1 MKIRVK
7 MLIGIIVVIG
17 LLVAVAGTGL
27 FGTSQMSQRIS
38 DLDYWSNID
47 MVMNEGVTQKILLM
61 ETAATAFRKQSIAEN
76 YKSFNETFQATD
88 EGLAEWTGM
97 VAREPG
103 LRAVAGTLKSALNS
117 YKGIMTDYQHLA
129 QQKIE
134 LKQASDTQVA
144 QLLNHLETTMI
155 EQIDPA
161 KEKAES
167 RANIPAMVRWGAID
181 MVMNEAVIA
190 NALKFQTAL
199 QGYFYARSSESYTQL
214 NKQLE
219 KFKAGIAEWQTTL
232 TGAGSIEKVGQG
244 LSSTVQ
250 RLAKEV
256 SSIRDNDQKA
266 DQLTGQMA
274 QIVNRIY
281 AETEKGMESII
292 DPAKEEAINQAESS
306 KTSVIW
312 TVSLISLGSIL
323 IALIAGLFFSK
334 HISAPLVK
342 TAAMIDDIARGRV
355 PGRLNLPNRKDE
367 VGQMAQSMDAFADS
381 MENDLIPALQALA
394 RGDLT
399 VTIVPVDDQDQLR
412 NAMKT
417 LCNDLSE
424 IVTEINTASNQINSA
439 SDQVADSSQTLSQG
453 ATETAASLEEISSSM
468 NEMASQISQTSAN
481 ASQANQLSIEAN
493 QAAEKGNQQM
503 ETMVAAM
510 TEINEAGQSISKII
524 KVIDEIAFQT
534 NLLALNAAVEAA
546 RAGQHGKGFAVVAEE
561 VRNLAARSAKAA
573 SETSELIEGSVEK
586 TQNGSRIAAQTATAL
601 GGIVGSVSKVSDL
614 VAEIAAASNE
624 QAQGI
629 SQVNIGLTQIDQG
642 VQQSTATS
650 EESAAAAEELS
661 SQSAQM
667 KHMLERFVL
676 NDTGYSAP
684 AAVSVQPALSR
695 ASSSNWAA
703 MSSASTQA
711 NQNAPQIALDD
722 QEFGKF

>member
-1 MKIRVK
+1 MKIRIK

-27 FGTSQMSQRIS
+27 FGTSQMSHRTV
-38 DLDYWSNID
+38 DLNYWSNID

-61 ETAATAFRKQSIAEN
+61 ETSATTYRDQSTAEH
-76 YKSFNETFQATD
+76 YETFNGAFQATE

-97 VAREPG
+97 VAQEPG
-103 LRAVAGTLKSALNS
+103 LKSVADTLKSALNN
-117 YKGIMTDYQHLA
+117 YKSIMTGYQHLA

-134 LKQASDTQVA
+134 LKQDCDDQVA
-144 QLLNHLETTMI
+144 QLLAHLETTMT

-167 RANIPAMVRWGAID
+167 SANIPAMVKWGEID

-190 NALKFQTAL
+190 NALKFQTTL
-199 QGYFYARSSESYTQL
+199 QDYFYARSNESYTKLDKQL
-214 NKQLE
+214 NA
-219 KFKAGIAEWQTTL
+219 FKAGIAEWQTTL
-232 TGAGSIEKVGQG
+232 VGAGPIEKVGQR
-244 LSSTVQ
+244 LSSTIQ
-250 RLAKEV
+250 TLTEDV
-256 SSIRDNDQKA
+256 SSIRGNDEKIA
-266 DQLTGQMA
+266 QLTEQMGQ
-274 QIVNRIY
+274 IITRIR
-281 AETEKGMESII
+281 AETKKGMESIV
-292 DPAKEEAINQAESS
+292 DPAKETAMSEAESS
-306 KTSVIW
+306 KTSVTW

-342 TAAMIDDIARGRV
+342 TAAMIDEISRGRV
-355 PGRLNLPNRKDE
+355 PSRLNLPDRKDE

-381 MENDLIPALQALA
+381 MENELIPALQALA
-394 RGDLT
+394 QGDLT

-417 LCNDLSE
+417 LCTNLRE
-424 IVTEINTASNQINSA
+424 IVSEINTASNQINSA
-439 SDQVADSSQTLSQG
+439 SEQVADSSQSLSQG

-468 NEMASQISQTSAN
+468 NEMASQISQTSDNAN
-481 ASQANQLSIEAN
+481 QANQLSSEAN
-493 QAAEKGNQQM
+493 QAAEKGSQQM
-503 ETMVAAM
+503 ESMVLAM
-510 TEINEAGQSISKII
+510 EEINAAGQSIGKII

-586 TQNGSRIAAQTATAL
+586 TQNGSRIAEQTATAL
-601 GGIVGSVSKVSDL
+601 EGIVGSISKVSDL

-629 SQVNIGLTQIDQG
+629 SQVNIGLTQIDQA

-676 NDTGYSAP
+676 HPISGTPQTA
-684 AAVSVQPALSR
+684 SVQPA
-695 ASSSNWAA
+695 
-703 MSSASTQA
+703 
-711 NQNAPQIALDD
+711 IAKFPLVDGTPLQQ
-722 QEFGKF
+722 QEQKPPLPPTNHT